1 MKFSTTPWK
10 EYGSVASVKN
20 DENDNRLPTLDDC
33 ILWLDNKYARHNEL
47 EDKYAADYL
56 RALRLQLSRAK
67 EWMQHEPRCNI
78 HDHHFGGM
86 PSCTCGLAEFLK
98 EVEEIK

>member
-1 MKFSTTPWK
+1 MS
-10 EYGSVASVKN
+10 
-20 DENDNRLPTLDDC
+20 DENDNRLPTVDNC

-67 EWMQHEPRCNI
+67 EWISHKGDCAFWEDTPDMERTNE
-78 HDHHFGGM
+78 
-86 PSCTCGLAEFLK
+86 CTCGLTEFLK
-98 EVEEIK
+98 EVGE